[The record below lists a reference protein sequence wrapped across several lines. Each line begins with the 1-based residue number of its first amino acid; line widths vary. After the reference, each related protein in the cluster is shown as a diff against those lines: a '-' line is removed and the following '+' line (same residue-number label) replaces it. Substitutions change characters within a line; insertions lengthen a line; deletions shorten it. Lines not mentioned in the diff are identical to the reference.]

1 MRKFCLVVSLILMTQ
16 KLGKCCLR
24 ACLGTKIPH
33 SILVHDLPSI
43 EIGIQHLKLAMQ
55 TSMLHKSWTRMECG
69 ILDSHTFFSI
79 KTQYHYKIHGL
90 TTNYKLRATNKIS
103 ASIRKKC
110 LFIVLGYA
118 SSIFW
123 VSFCD
128 LSL

>member
-1 MRKFCLVVSLILMTQ
+1 MVDTNILIFDQ
-16 KLGKCCLR
+16 
-24 ACLGTKIPH
+24 
-33 SILVHDLPSI
+33 ILVMHFLLTIFLESLSLYI
-43 EIGIQHLKLAMQ
+43 F
-55 TSMLHKSWTRMECG
+55 
-69 ILDSHTFFSI
+69 FFSI

-103 ASIRKKC
+103 ASIRKEC